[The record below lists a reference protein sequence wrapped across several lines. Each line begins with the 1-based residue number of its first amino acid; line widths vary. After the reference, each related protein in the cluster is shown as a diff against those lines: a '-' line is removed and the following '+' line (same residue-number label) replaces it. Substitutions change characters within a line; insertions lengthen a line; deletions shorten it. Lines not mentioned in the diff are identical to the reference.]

1 MTRRWRS
8 WLLLLFVLPLV
19 ASAPVARDLPHDAYI
34 WQQRWTQALGTSID
48 GAKDLVRAWRVLA
61 ARADPSGV
69 LRPVEPDWGELTAS
83 RRPVVLV
90 IRIDGQ
96 LERWD
101 QAALRD
107 AILARLA
114 SVPLP
119 VAGVEIDHDCPTA
132 RLPAYAA
139 LLAEL
144 RRVLP
149 PAIGLSI
156 TALPTWT
163 AAAALPAVLAPLTEV
178 VLQVHAIQSPR
189 AGLFDPA
196 QARRWIDAFDG
207 VAGRPF
213 RVALPAYGARVSWSG
228 DGRLLAVESERPM
241 LAGGEAAS
249 ELVAS
254 PTSVAALLRGLQA
267 DPPAHLAGIVWFRL
281 PAAGD
286 RRAWSLATWRA
297 VVRGLPLATT
307 TTPEIVD
314 GDIPGLHHVL
324 LANDSDAD
332 VALPQAVALPPACA
346 LADGA
351 NAYGLDR
358 TPAGSVLHR
367 RQAGLLHGHTSQL
380 IGWIRCDPPPET
392 LHVTP

>member
-119 VAGVEIDHDCPTA
+119 TFSGNLDNA
-132 RLPAYAA
+132 
-139 LLAEL
+139 
-144 RRVLP
+144 
-149 PAIGLSI
+149 S
-156 TALPTWT
+156 
-163 AAAALPAVLAPLTEV
+163 VLAKVGTGSLTV
-178 VLQVHAIQSPR
+178 NGQNGYATNVPCGSGDSATVT
-189 AGLFDPA
+189 
-196 QARRWIDAFDG
+196 
-207 VAGRPF
+207 
-213 RVALPAYGARVSWSG
+213 SWSG
-228 DGRLLAVESERPM
+228 TATNGSTALKVPAQIFGAFSVPNGTS
-241 LAGGEAAS
+241 AS
-249 ELVAS
+249 ITRQVSTMS
-254 PTSVAALLRGLQA
+254 PKS
-267 DPPAHLAGIVWFRL
+267 
-281 PAAGD
+281 
-286 RRAWSLATWRA
+286 SK
-297 VVRGLPLATT
+297 PLT
-307 TTPEIVD
+307 
-314 GDIPGLHHVL
+314 
-324 LANDSDAD
+324 
-332 VALPQAVALPPACA
+332 
-346 LADGA
+346 
-351 NAYGLDR
+351 
-358 TPAGSVLHR
+358 
-367 RQAGLLHGHTSQL
+367 
-380 IGWIRCDPPPET
+380 
-392 LHVTP
+392 